1 MKKWRLFLIVGAALT
16 ITGCSPEAG
25 KAASG
30 EAVETS
36 AVGSESQEEASG
48 SVKEEETEPTEKE
61 KRTVQGG
68 NSLEDLAALLGMQ
81 DSETEDLL
89 GGGEENWTEDHSF
102 YIGRIYQA
110 EMYGETYPVYTTCSS
125 QGIVDSV
132 SLRIVS
138 GERQVTS
145 EEVQEWTERLTEQT
159 GVSPVED
166 EARSEG
172 GSLQKRWRKD
182 GKVATMDQ
190 MEDILTISLQK
201 SAGELDTGKQEPT
214 ASQNAA
220 EDDNFSVD
228 PADAEAFAL
237 QIKAA
242 VEKKDLEALADLAA
256 YPLYVGSGD
265 GGKSVESREEF
276 IALGQ
281 DAVFTEERMASVAGA
296 DETKLSPSRAGFVL
310 SDGKGGPNII
320 FGLRNGKL
328 AISGMND

>member
-16 ITGCSPEAG
+16 ITGCRPEAG
-25 KAASG
+25 KAALG

-36 AVGSESQEEASG
+36 AVGAESREEVSG
-48 SVKEEETEPTEKE
+48 SVKEEETEPLEEEK
-61 KRTVQGG
+61 KTAQGG
-68 NSLEDLAALLGMQ
+68 SSLEDLAALLGME
-81 DSETEDLL
+81 DSETENLL
-89 GGGEENWTEDHSF
+89 GGGAENWTEDHSF

-110 EMYGETYPVYTTCSS
+110 EMYGESYPVYTACSS

-138 GERQVTS
+138 GERQVTN
-145 EEVQEWTERLTEQT
+145 EEVREWTERVTEQT

-166 EARSEG
+166 EVRSEG

-182 GKVATMDQ
+182 GKVVTMDQ
-190 MEDILTISLQK
+190 MGDILTISLQG
-201 SAGELDTGKQEPT
+201 SVGELDTGKQEPT
-214 ASQNAA
+214 ASQNAT

-228 PADAEAFAL
+228 PVEAEAFAL
-237 QIKAA
+237 QIKEA

-256 YPLYVGSGD
+256 YPLYVGSAD
-265 GGKSVESREEF
+265 SGKSVESREEF

-281 DAVFTEERMASVAGA
+281 DTIFTEELMASVAGA
-296 DETKLSPSRAGFVL
+296 DEKKLSPSRAGFAL
-310 SDGKGGPNII
+310 SDEKGGPNII

-328 AISGMND
+328 AVSGING